1 MEKRTLDAGEIRMV
15 PTPSSIAGEV
25 TKCGLK
31 IFSFYENVTSRVPP
45 PLKFRTFPYCCVAQL
60 IGGDGMWVDPAKSDQ
75 PVTLRVGDWIMVT
88 PGYPHR
94 YGRRIERFTE
104 DSICFDG
111 PVAQT
116 LLRAGILRSG
126 IIHAGKERRLLPV
139 IRALRKATL
148 RDQLE
153 AHALL
158 LTLVLDLSRAA
169 EEEGAIPGRINGLL
183 LELQQ
188 SGRAWTVAEMAEYC
202 NWSEN
207 YFRRCFQARTGMS
220 PKEYLDQRWY
230 HRAIELLS
238 VREPAIA
245 KVAKHLGFDDPFYF
259 SRRFR
264 ELSGMTPTAYRRRYA
279 IN

>member
-1 MEKRTLDAGEIRMV
+1 MV

-25 TKCGLK
+25 AKCGLK
-31 IFSFYENVTSRVPP
+31 MFSFFENVTSRL
-45 PLKFRTFPYCCVAQL
+45 PLSPIKLRTFPYCCVTQI
-60 IGGDGMWVDPAKSDQ
+60 IGGDGIWFDPATNGE
-75 PVTLRVGDWIMVT
+75 PVPLRVGDWIIVT
-88 PGYPHR
+88 PGYPHY

-104 DSICFDG
+104 DSVTFDG

-116 LLRAGILRSG
+116 LLRTGMLHSG
-126 IIHAGKERRLLPV
+126 IIHGGKERRLLPV

-148 RDQLE
+148 GDQLE

-158 LTLVLDLSRAA
+158 LTLLLDLCRAA
-169 EEEGAIPGRINGLL
+169 EGEGAAHGRINGLL
-183 LELQQ
+183 QELQQ

-207 YFRRCFQARTGMS
+207 YFRRRFQAQTGMS

-230 HRAIELLS
+230 QRAIELLA

-245 KVAKHLGFDDPFYF
+245 KVAKQLGFDDPFYF

-279 IN
+279 IS